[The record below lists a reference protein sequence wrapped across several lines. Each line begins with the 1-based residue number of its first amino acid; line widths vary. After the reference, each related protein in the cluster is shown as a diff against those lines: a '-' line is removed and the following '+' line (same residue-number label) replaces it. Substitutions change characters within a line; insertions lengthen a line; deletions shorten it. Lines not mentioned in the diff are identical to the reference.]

1 MSHSYQCEITTNWG
15 RGCWGKIDE
24 FNVEKESFDNYVERM
39 EQFFEANAI
48 AVDKRKPVFL
58 AACGAKTYET
68 LKTLC
73 LPKYVEYKDII
84 KLLETHLS
92 RSRC

>member
-1 MSHSYQCEITTNWG
+1 MLGTV
-15 RGCWGKIDE
+15 DE
-24 FNVEKESFDNYVERM
+24 YNVEKESFDNYVERM

-73 LPKYVEYKDII
+73 LPKEFQVA
-84 KLLETHLS
+84 
-92 RSRC
+92 